1 MDIFSIRCTAVVTT
15 IYTELSHPHLY
26 SFFYS
31 QIGLDASLRL
41 YSLLILMGYLQVR
54 NRTRLNL
61 RHISIGR
68 KVYST
73 TWARLY
79 CTVYTLQYCCVQHRE
94 CPSSSVLAIG
104 STLGSH
110 CRHSFIPQRV
120 ALWPDCTLW
129 SLYSIS
135 YHTPLLIRAMLILKG
150 YTV

>member
-104 STLGSH
+104 STLLFHPAASH
-110 CRHSFIPQRV
+110 LVTRLYLMIIVQYLIPYTFINQSNV
-120 ALWPDCTLW
+120 N
-129 SLYSIS
+129 SQGIYSIGN
-135 YHTPLLIRAMLILKG
+135 TIR
-150 YTV
+150 